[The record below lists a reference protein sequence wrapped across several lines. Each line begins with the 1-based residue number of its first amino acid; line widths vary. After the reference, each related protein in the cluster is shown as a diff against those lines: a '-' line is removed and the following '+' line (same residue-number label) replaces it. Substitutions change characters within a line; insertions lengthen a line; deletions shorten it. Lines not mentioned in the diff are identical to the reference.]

1 MKRITVSDKWQIK
14 QLLYSDNVLGVQD
27 DNCQAFG
34 GFQLWWYDKRHN
46 ACHCCQSRWSDL
58 RRQISEHSL
67 DQAAD
72 ELWHHRDMLFVR
84 SRRLSQDRQV
94 LLMTQLCN

>member
-1 MKRITVSDKWQIK
+1 MKRISVSDKWQIK
-14 QLLYSDNVLGVQD
+14 QLLYSENVLGVQD
-27 DNCQAFG
+27 GNCQAFG

-46 ACHCCQSRWSDL
+46 ACHCCQSHWADM
-58 RRQISEHSL
+58 RRQISQYSL

-72 ELWHHRDMLFVR
+72 ELWRHRDALFVR
-84 SRRLSQDRQV
+84 SRQLAQDRRL